1 LLKNWILSDLKDR
14 RMFEMELKGKKVII
28 LGERD
33 GIQGQAIA
41 ECVKS
46 AGAEPLLVQ
55 TQCFV

>member
-1 LLKNWILSDLKDR
+1 
-14 RMFEMELKGKKVII
+14 MELKGKKAIV

-33 GIQGQAIA
+33 GIQGPAIA
-41 ECVKS
+41 ECLKS